1 MATYRNTKTG
11 AIITAESKLS
21 GGDWVLEEKNEK
33 TPKGKGKKTETAPP
47 DEGGSDE

>member
-21 GGDWVLEEKNEK
+21 GGDWVLEEKKEK
-33 TPKGKGKKTETAPP
+33 TAKGKGKKSETNSP

>member
-21 GGDWVLEEKNEK
+21 GGDWVLEEKQEK
-33 TPKGKGKKTETAPP
+33 TLKLLHLMKVEVMNNGTIRHN
-47 DEGGSDE
+47 

>member
-11 AIITAESKLS
+11 AIITTESKLS
-21 GGDWVLEEKNEK
+21 GDDWVLEEENTK

-47 DEGGSDE
+47 GEGGSDE